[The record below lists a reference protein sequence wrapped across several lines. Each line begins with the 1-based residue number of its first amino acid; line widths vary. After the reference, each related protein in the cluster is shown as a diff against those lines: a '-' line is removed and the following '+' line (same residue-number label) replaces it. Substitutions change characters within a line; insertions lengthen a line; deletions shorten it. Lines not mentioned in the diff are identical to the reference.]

1 MWILT
6 DKGFLSID
14 CLYLLV
20 PSNYAHGFQLTF
32 FLWFRRE
39 ECVQLRTVLA
49 NVSLS
54 DNEPLS
60 SFSKTGKIFFFIKVA
75 RTITETN
82 YILFLTGELPEAEE
96 LMAAYETQKVVI
108 AQLQE
113 QIYDEKMRNTEI
125 ETDLR
130 DELDR

>member
-1 MWILT
+1 MVM
-6 DKGFLSID
+6 GSSEN
-14 CLYLLV
+14 V
-20 PSNYAHGFQLTF
+20 F
-32 FLWFRRE
+32 FDFRRE

-60 SFSKTGKIFFFIKVA
+60 SFSKTGKIFFSSRWQEQLLKKCL
-75 RTITETN
+75 
-82 YILFLTGELPEAEE
+82 LFLTGELPEAEE

>member
-1 MWILT
+1 MNP
-6 DKGFLSID
+6 
-14 CLYLLV
+14 CL
-20 PSNYAHGFQLTF
+20 HFQRPVRF
-32 FLWFRRE
+32 
-39 ECVQLRTVLA
+39 
-49 NVSLS
+49 
-54 DNEPLS
+54 
-60 SFSKTGKIFFFIKVA
+60 FFFIKVA

>member
-1 MWILT
+1 MRM
-6 DKGFLSID
+6 D
-14 CLYLLV
+14 
-20 PSNYAHGFQLTF
+20 SNEHF
-32 FLWFRRE
+32 FFDFRRE

>member
-1 MWILT
+1 MRM
-6 DKGFLSID
+6 D
-14 CLYLLV
+14 
-20 PSNYAHGFQLTF
+20 SNEHF
-32 FLWFRRE
+32 FFDFRRE

-60 SFSKTGKIFFFIKVA
+60 SFSKTGKTFFSP
-75 RTITETN
+75 RQQEQLLNTEPN

>member
-1 MWILT
+1 MNP
-6 DKGFLSID
+6 
-14 CLYLLV
+14 CLHFQRLV
-20 PSNYAHGFQLTF
+20 RLF
-32 FLWFRRE
+32 F
-39 ECVQLRTVLA
+39 T
-49 NVSLS
+49 
-54 DNEPLS
+54 
-60 SFSKTGKIFFFIKVA
+60 KVA